1 MPLFH
6 LIYASRAPRV
16 TPKDIDE
23 IQAVAE
29 RHNPS
34 VDITGILLFGG
45 GQFLQILEGDV
56 GPVAELYARVAT
68 DRRHCDVSCL
78 YFGPAAHRVFPAWG
92 MGVANLDCCG
102 TPLDRARLTAALA
115 TPPRGGSADDLHAH
129 YIAILETFR
138 NLVESDSGAAAQ
150 AQDA

>member
-6 LIYASRAPRV
+6 LIYTSRAPRV

-29 RHNPS
+29 RHNSS

-56 GPVAELYARVAT
+56 GPVAELYARIVT
-68 DRRHCDVSCL
+68 DRRHSDVSCL
-78 YFGPAAHRVFPAWG
+78 YFGPAVHRVFPAWG
-92 MGVANLDCCG
+92 MGVANLECRG
-102 TPLDRARLTAALA
+102 TPLDRARLAAALA
-115 TPPRGGSADDLHAH
+115 TPPNGGSADELHAH
-129 YIAILETFR
+129 YIAVLETFR
-138 NLVESDSGAAAQ
+138 SLVESDSGAAAHTQ
-150 AQDA
+150 NA